1 MAAIRPNVYGS
12 STIGVKKSTVCTI
25 ARSSVSWTTPASS
38 AVSVATSTR
47 GSIGRG
53 SPATIGRRSAA
64 ESLQPQPAPWDS
76 EVRGTAIALV
86 SSLVLASRREY
97 TDAEVEA
104 AVQALSDPDRLTQ
117 AQRVVEAN
125 APALQR
131 ILNQALDEA
140 NWFDAAH
147 QQQVLEA
154 AGKADIEE
162 RLQAV
167 RLLLAEETRV
177 SMLIGVAVGF
187 ELAHELIDNEET

>member
-1 MAAIRPNVYGS
+1 MAA
-12 STIGVKKSTVCTI
+12 
-25 ARSSVSWTTPASS
+25 
-38 AVSVATSTR
+38 
-47 GSIGRG
+47 
-53 SPATIGRRSAA
+53 RR
-64 ESLQPQPAPWDS
+64 D
-76 EVRGTAIALV
+76 
-86 SSLVLASRREY
+86 Y
-97 TDAEVEA
+97 TDDEVEA
-104 AVQALSDPDRLTQ
+104 AVQALSDPERLEQ

-162 RLQAV
+162 RLHAV

-177 SMLIGVAVGF
+177 AMLIGVAVGF
-187 ELAHELIDNEET
+187 ELAHELIDKEET